1 MLSVANSL
9 AELRLFGTTVNNDTV
24 TLSPTGGDPHPVTGI
39 VTPGE
44 YWINGDHYADPR
56 NSKPIF
62 LELSGTGNTYD
73 FTGTTL
79 RLDTRKLDGFGRAL
93 GHDSGVDVVRVSGS
107 DNLVQELTVIGED
120 IALDTDPNAQRY
132 ADWATQ
138 YVELSGDNNT
148 IDGVRVVTRGSRT
161 DTYGLGDAF
170 GKGSAGSLFPFI
182 AHRKASAFRVG
193 EATNAVINDMHLD
206 VNTFGH
212 GFFVQASTN
221 TTLTNSTIT
230 GELFSSQGVLDH
242 PTYQQYGHTYWGR
255 PIPEDIYISGAEGG
269 VRMYTG
275 ASGLTVENVVVTGM
289 RTGFAVTLGS
299 GTITLD
305 NVEAYKTENAFNF
318 KSNTT
323 ITNAKGDAVNGP
335 LVVIDKDNSAN
346 SSIDVELVGD
356 APLQHDVALAYVSGN
371 NVDVNITS
379 DLPAEYFEDVHLF
392 RASQFYWNNWRELVD
407 VTEPDLAGY
416 DHINSEIVNDTN
428 MMLLLGEQAT
438 GNTGR
443 SIGYVITNGKENH
456 YDGVSLVPTGKHTVL
471 EHVAGLGNNG
481 TAADGTLAS
490 NASVV
495 ADGGTL
501 ELLAGIRIANEMLT
515 ITGDGVDGKGAL
527 YTAGDGARFGSSSN
541 GDEST
546 VFLDGDASI
555 GVGGDENNQ
564 LLVGRIQ
571 GTGDLTKR
579 GEGKLSIEKSST
591 YEGDLIVAE
600 GHVTGRTGI
609 VRHGLTVAAGAS
621 ISGISNNTFNTED
634 DVVVDGQLDLN
645 SRTNDSVLP
654 GKVGRLLGTGQV
666 VSSNASAAAGA
677 DLEIAFDSSEANFSG
692 VISSSV
698 SLVKSGEGTQVLSG
712 NNTYT
717 GATTVTGGLLQVDA
731 AHTGGGD
738 YTVNANARLG
748 GNGTIE
754 SAVMVNSGGR
764 LSPGASV
771 GTLSVDDLSFASGA
785 FFDIEL
791 GGAAAGSEYDQ
802 LLAGSAMLGGA
813 LSVSLLQAG
822 GETYQPSPT
831 DTFAILVS
839 GASPSGMFEN
849 VANGQRL
856 ETVGGEGSFLVTYGG
871 ADNAV
876 LLSDYLHY
884 AVTVDINAA
893 SMSENGGM
901 TTATVTRNTDTT
913 DALTVAL
920 VSSDAGEAILPA
932 TVTIAAGQTTS
943 DAFAISGVDDL
954 IVDGTQ
960 TVTVTASAAGHAD
973 GTDMIEVTDDDI
985 ATLVVSIVAAE
996 ISENGGN
1003 TTATVSRNTDTA
1015 GTMTVTLTS
1024 DDTGEAIV
1032 PPTVTIEAGQTTSA
1046 AFSITAVDDLVVDGT
1061 QTVTLT
1067 ATHADH
1073 VGGSDQVEVTDDDVP
1088 ALTLAIDEATFSE
1101 VSAGTM
1107 ATVSRN
1113 TATTAALTVSLSTS
1127 DSGEA
1132 MPPVTVI
1139 IDSGEMTSAPF
1150 MISAV
1155 DDFDLDGTQTVNIT
1169 ASADG
1174 HPNEMTE
1181 VFVTDNEVLNLP
1193 PVLDNAIAD
1202 QTATEDSPYSFV
1214 IPLNT
1219 FSDPNG
1225 DSLTYAATLDDGA
1238 ELPNW
1243 LSFEPGSRTFSGTPL
1258 NADVGEIHVRVVASD
1273 PDVETATDEFVL
1285 TVVNTNDVPLLT
1297 GEIADQ
1303 TAVEDSEFNFAFAS
1317 DLFVDVDG
1325 DDLTYT
1331 ATLVGGAGLPG
1342 WLTFTP
1348 ATRRFSGTPT
1358 NDDVVDIEV
1367 EVTAADPDNTTATER
1382 FGIAVVNTNDI
1393 PQLTNEIADQAAT
1406 QDIEFNF
1413 ALGDATF
1420 VDVDG
1425 DELAYVATLAGG
1437 GDLPAWL
1444 NFSPSTRVFSGTP
1457 GNDDVGVVDVEVTV
1471 TDPSNATAKG
1481 EFSIVVVNANDV
1493 PQLVN
1498 EIVDQMATE
1507 DAEFEFAFSTDTF
1520 VDVDDD
1526 ELSYAATQ
1534 ANGSALPDWL
1544 TFIPASRSFN
1554 GIPSNED
1561 VGSFDV
1567 KVTATDP
1574 SNAVATSEF
1583 SIVVVN
1589 TNDVPVLASEIADQA
1604 ATEDAEFSFA
1614 FDAGTFVDV
1623 DGDELTFAAT
1633 RADGSELPAWLT
1645 FTPATRSFSGIPANE
1660 DVGSVTVKVTATD
1673 PSNAIAA
1680 DEFSIVVS
1688 NTNDAPQLA
1697 SEIADQVATED
1708 AEFEFA
1714 FGIDTFV
1721 DVDDD
1726 ELSYAAT
1733 QANGSALPAWL
1744 TFTPASRSFSGMPSN
1759 EDVGFVDVKV
1769 TATDPS
1775 NAVATSEFSIVV
1787 VNTNDVP
1794 VLASE
1799 IADQAATE
1807 DAEFSF
1813 AFDAGTFVDVDGD
1826 ELTFSAMQTDGSELP
1841 AWLTFTPAT
1850 RSFSGT
1856 PANEDVGSVTVKVT
1870 ATDPSNAIAVD
1881 EFFIVVSNTND
1892 APQLASEIAD
1902 QVATEDAEFEFAFGI
1917 DIFVDVD
1924 DDELAYA
1931 ATQANGSALPAW
1943 LTFTPASRSFSGTP
1957 SNDDVGFVDVKV
1969 TATDPSNAVATSEFS
1984 IVVVN
1989 RNDVPVLA
1997 SEIADQAA
2005 TEDAEFRF
2013 AFDAGTFVDVD
2024 GDELT
2029 FAATRADG
2037 SELPAWLTFTP
2048 ATRSFSGTPAND
2060 DVGSVT
2066 VKVTATD
2073 PSNAI
2078 TADVFSIVV
2087 VNTNDAPKLASEIAD
2102 QVATEDAGFEFAFSV
2117 DTFFDVDGDELSYTA
2132 ALANGSSLPVWLT
2145 FSPETRTFSGTPLNN
2160 DVGAINVEVTA
2171 TDPSDTTGTGAFAIL
2186 VHNTNDEPQ
2195 LVSEIVDQPA
2205 LEDSGFEFL
2214 IASGV
2219 FVDVDG
2225 DELVY
2230 AATLVDGSPLPEWL
2244 SFSPATRVY
2253 SGTPTNEDVGHFAV
2267 KVTATDPSQA
2277 TATGEFT
2284 IVVHDTND
2292 KPQLANEIADQT
2304 ALEDSEFSYTFA
2316 GDTFVDVDGEELTYS
2331 ASLSDGSPLP
2341 DWLVFTPAT
2350 RFFSGTPGIDDVG
2363 TVGVKVTAADLIN
2376 TKVTAEF
2383 SILVLGKNDPPQL
2396 ENGIADQAALEDSE
2410 FSFVFDIDTFNDVDG
2425 DELDYTATLVD
2436 GASLPDWLI
2445 FTSATRAFSGTP
2457 GNDDVGTL
2465 DVMIVATDPSD
2476 ASATDEFSIVVHNT
2490 NDVPQQVI
2498 EIADQTASEDSEF
2511 SFMFAADTFVDVDGD
2526 EISYAATLADGSPLP
2541 AWLTFVPVTRT
2552 FMGTPGNEDVGALD
2566 VKVVATDPGDTS
2578 ASAEFSIL
2586 VHNTNDV
2593 PQRMFEIADQT
2604 ASEDSEFSFM
2614 FAADTFVDV
2623 DGDEISY
2630 AATLADGSP
2639 LPAWLTFVPVTRAFV
2654 GTPANEDV
2662 GTLDVKVVAT
2672 DPIDTSATDEFS
2684 IVVHN
2689 TNDVPQRVS
2698 EIADQTASE
2707 DSEFSFMFAADTFVD
2722 VDGDEISY
2730 AATLA
2735 DGSPL
2740 PAWLTFVSATRTFV
2754 GTPANDDVGTL
2765 GVKIV
2770 ASDPSNATATDEF
2783 TIAVENTNDSPQLVN
2798 AIEDQTATED
2808 FEFRFTVS
2816 LETFLDVDGD
2826 ALVYTVTLAS
2836 GDDLPTWLTFTPATR
2851 AFVGTPADE
2860 DVGAIEVQVVAT
2872 DPSSASAN
2880 AEFSIVVG
2888 NTNETPVAVADLIA
2902 VNVEGSTVIDPFA
2915 NDFDVD
2921 GEVVPSTIIVV
2932 TPPQFGELVREDGVL
2947 TFMPF
2952 ASFTGQDS
2960 FVYIVMDN
2968 ENAASEQ
2975 TPVGLFA
2982 RPFGATIVAG
2992 TSVDRDVTVDLES
3005 HFVSQTPLDLT
3016 TITILSGPIP
3026 GTNPAEFYGPH
3037 GGSVEIV
3044 EGRIV
3049 YTPDPGAVAVDSIT
3063 VTVDD
3068 QNGIKSLPTQISVN
3082 TVRSRLENP
3091 RNRYDV
3097 NASGLVTSLDAL
3109 NIINLLNSAGAN
3121 ASSIPVDPTND
3132 FGIGTNGGIDEK
3144 YYFDVSGDERV
3155 TALDALMVINHL
3167 VFEQGPSPDA
3177 EGESFGNRAD
3187 DDHHE
3192 IATASV
3198 GFDDPRTIHE
3208 QAKFVARG
3216 GNTTA
3221 STRPAARSSV
3231 SSTDG
3236 KASDEESPFTAD
3248 WDIAIEELFG

>member
-1 MLSVANSL
+1 MGRQRRLRLFEQLEARIVLSVANSL

-44 YWINGDHYADPR
+44 YWINGDHYADPT

-79 RLDTRKLDGFGRAL
+79 RLDTRELDGFGRAL

-107 DNLVQELTVIGED
+107 NNLVQELTVIGED

-182 AHRKASAFRVG
+182 AHLKASAFRVG

-305 NVEAYKTENAFNF
+305 NVQAYKTENAFNF

-490 NASVV
+490 NASIV

-501 ELLAGIRIANEMLT
+501 ELQAGIRIANEMLT

-527 YTAGDGARFGSSSN
+527 YTDGDGARFGSSSN

-645 SRTNDSVLP
+645 SRTNDSILP

-677 DLEIAFDSSEANFSG
+677 DLEIAFDSSEADFSG

-717 GATTVTGGLLQVDA
+717 GATTVAGGLLQVDA

-764 LSPGASV
+764 LAPGASA
-771 GTLSVDDLSFASGA
+771 GALSVGDVSFASGA

-802 LLAGSAMLGGA
+802 LLAGSAMLSGT

-849 VANGQRL
+849 VASGQRL

-920 VSSDAGEAILPA
+920 VSSDAGEAILPT
-932 TVTIAAGQTTS
+932 TVTIAAGQITS
-943 DAFAISGVDDL
+943 DAFTISGVDDL

-973 GTDMIEVTDDDI
+973 GTDMIEVTDDDV
-985 ATLVVSIVAAE
+985 ATLVVSIVAAG

-1003 TTATVSRNTDTA
+1003 TFATVSRNTDTA
-1015 GTMTVTLTS
+1015 DAITVVLTS
-1024 DDTGEAIV
+1024 DDIGEAIV
-1032 PPTVTIEAGQTTSA
+1032 PPTVTIDAGQTTSA
-1046 AFSITAVDDLVVDGT
+1046 AFSITAVDDLVVDGK

-1088 ALTLAIDEATFSE
+1088 ELSLAIDETTFSE
-1101 VSAGTM
+1101 NSAGTM

-1113 TATTAALTVSLSTS
+1113 TATTAALTVTLTTS

-1155 DDFDLDGTQTVNIT
+1155 DDFDLDGTQTVTIT
-1169 ASADG
+1169 AAADG

-1225 DSLTYAATLDDGA
+1225 DSLTYVATLDDGA
-1238 ELPNW
+1238 ELPSW

-1258 NADVGEIHVRVVASD
+1258 NGDVGEIHVRVVASD
-1273 PDVETATDEFVL
+1273 PDVETATEEFVL

-1317 DLFVDVDG
+1317 DRFIDVDG

-1348 ATRRFSGTPT
+1348 TTRAFSGTPT
-1358 NDDVVDIEV
+1358 NDDVGDIEV
-1367 EVTAADPDNTTATER
+1367 EVTAADADNTTATER

-1393 PQLTNEIADQAAT
+1393 PQLTNEIADQVAT
-1406 QDIEFNF
+1406 QDIEFSF
-1413 ALGDATF
+1413 ALGVDTF

-1437 GDLPAWL
+1437 GDFPAWL
-1444 NFSPSTRVFSGTP
+1444 SFSPSTRGFSGTP

-1498 EIVDQMATE
+1498 EIVDQMAIE
-1507 DAEFEFAFSTDTF
+1507 DAEFEFAFSTDSF

-1526 ELSYAATQ
+1526 ELSY
-1534 ANGSALPDWL
+1534 
-1544 TFIPASRSFN
+1544 
-1554 GIPSNED
+1554 
-1561 VGSFDV
+1561 
-1567 KVTATDP
+1567 
-1574 SNAVATSEF
+1574 VAT
-1583 SIVVVN
+1583 
-1589 TNDVPVLASEIADQA
+1589 
-1604 ATEDAEFSFA
+1604 
-1614 FDAGTFVDV
+1614 
-1623 DGDELTFAAT
+1623 
-1633 RADGSELPAWLT
+1633 
-1645 FTPATRSFSGIPANE
+1645 
-1660 DVGSVTVKVTATD
+1660 
-1673 PSNAIAA
+1673 
-1680 DEFSIVVS
+1680 
-1688 NTNDAPQLA
+1688 
-1697 SEIADQVATED
+1697 
-1708 AEFEFA
+1708 
-1714 FGIDTFV
+1714 
-1721 DVDDD
+1721 
-1726 ELSYAAT
+1726 
-1733 QANGSALPAWL
+1733 
-1744 TFTPASRSFSGMPSN
+1744 
-1759 EDVGFVDVKV
+1759 
-1769 TATDPS
+1769 
-1775 NAVATSEFSIVV
+1775 
-1787 VNTNDVP
+1787 
-1794 VLASE
+1794 
-1799 IADQAATE
+1799 
-1807 DAEFSF
+1807 
-1813 AFDAGTFVDVDGD
+1813 
-1826 ELTFSAMQTDGSELP
+1826 
-1841 AWLTFTPAT
+1841 
-1850 RSFSGT
+1850 
-1856 PANEDVGSVTVKVT
+1856 
-1870 ATDPSNAIAVD
+1870 
-1881 EFFIVVSNTND
+1881 
-1892 APQLASEIAD
+1892 
-1902 QVATEDAEFEFAFGI
+1902 
-1917 DIFVDVD
+1917 
-1924 DDELAYA
+1924 
-1931 ATQANGSALPAW
+1931 
-1943 LTFTPASRSFSGTP
+1943 
-1957 SNDDVGFVDVKV
+1957 
-1969 TATDPSNAVATSEFS
+1969 
-1984 IVVVN
+1984 
-1989 RNDVPVLA
+1989 
-1997 SEIADQAA
+1997 
-2005 TEDAEFRF
+2005 
-2013 AFDAGTFVDVD
+2013 
-2024 GDELT
+2024 
-2029 FAATRADG
+2029 
-2037 SELPAWLTFTP
+2037 
-2048 ATRSFSGTPAND
+2048 
-2060 DVGSVT
+2060 
-2066 VKVTATD
+2066 
-2073 PSNAI
+2073 
-2078 TADVFSIVV
+2078 
-2087 VNTNDAPKLASEIAD
+2087 
-2102 QVATEDAGFEFAFSV
+2102 
-2117 DTFFDVDGDELSYTA
+2117 
-2132 ALANGSSLPVWLT
+2132 
-2145 FSPETRTFSGTPLNN
+2145 
-2160 DVGAINVEVTA
+2160 
-2171 TDPSDTTGTGAFAIL
+2171 
-2186 VHNTNDEPQ
+2186 
-2195 LVSEIVDQPA
+2195 
-2205 LEDSGFEFL
+2205 
-2214 IASGV
+2214 
-2219 FVDVDG
+2219 
-2225 DELVY
+2225 
-2230 AATLVDGSPLPEWL
+2230 
-2244 SFSPATRVY
+2244 
-2253 SGTPTNEDVGHFAV
+2253 
-2267 KVTATDPSQA
+2267 
-2277 TATGEFT
+2277 
-2284 IVVHDTND
+2284 
-2292 KPQLANEIADQT
+2292 
-2304 ALEDSEFSYTFA
+2304 
-2316 GDTFVDVDGEELTYS
+2316 
-2331 ASLSDGSPLP
+2331 
-2341 DWLVFTPAT
+2341 
-2350 RFFSGTPGIDDVG
+2350 
-2363 TVGVKVTAADLIN
+2363 
-2376 TKVTAEF
+2376 
-2383 SILVLGKNDPPQL
+2383 
-2396 ENGIADQAALEDSE
+2396 
-2410 FSFVFDIDTFNDVDG
+2410 
-2425 DELDYTATLVD
+2425 
-2436 GASLPDWLI
+2436 
-2445 FTSATRAFSGTP
+2445 
-2457 GNDDVGTL
+2457 
-2465 DVMIVATDPSD
+2465 
-2476 ASATDEFSIVVHNT
+2476 
-2490 NDVPQQVI
+2490 
-2498 EIADQTASEDSEF
+2498 
-2511 SFMFAADTFVDVDGD
+2511 
-2526 EISYAATLADGSPLP
+2526 
-2541 AWLTFVPVTRT
+2541 
-2552 FMGTPGNEDVGALD
+2552 
-2566 VKVVATDPGDTS
+2566 
-2578 ASAEFSIL
+2578 
-2586 VHNTNDV
+2586 
-2593 PQRMFEIADQT
+2593 
-2604 ASEDSEFSFM
+2604 
-2614 FAADTFVDV
+2614 
-2623 DGDEISY
+2623 
-2630 AATLADGSP
+2630 
-2639 LPAWLTFVPVTRAFV
+2639 
-2654 GTPANEDV
+2654 
-2662 GTLDVKVVAT
+2662 
-2672 DPIDTSATDEFS
+2672 
-2684 IVVHN
+2684 
-2689 TNDVPQRVS
+2689 
-2698 EIADQTASE
+2698 
-2707 DSEFSFMFAADTFVD
+2707 
-2722 VDGDEISY
+2722 
-2730 AATLA
+2730 
-2735 DGSPL
+2735 
-2740 PAWLTFVSATRTFV
+2740 
-2754 GTPANDDVGTL
+2754 
-2765 GVKIV
+2765 
-2770 ASDPSNATATDEF
+2770 
-2783 TIAVENTNDSPQLVN
+2783 
-2798 AIEDQTATED
+2798 
-2808 FEFRFTVS
+2808 
-2816 LETFLDVDGD
+2816 
-2826 ALVYTVTLAS
+2826 
-2836 GDDLPTWLTFTPATR
+2836 
-2851 AFVGTPADE
+2851 
-2860 DVGAIEVQVVAT
+2860 
-2872 DPSSASAN
+2872 
-2880 AEFSIVVG
+2880 
-2888 NTNETPVAVADLIA
+2888 
-2902 VNVEGSTVIDPFA
+2902 
-2915 NDFDVD
+2915 
-2921 GEVVPSTIIVV
+2921 
-2932 TPPQFGELVREDGVL
+2932 
-2947 TFMPF
+2947 
-2952 ASFTGQDS
+2952 
-2960 FVYIVMDN
+2960 
-2968 ENAASEQ
+2968 
-2975 TPVGLFA
+2975 
-2982 RPFGATIVAG
+2982 
-2992 TSVDRDVTVDLES
+2992 
-3005 HFVSQTPLDLT
+3005 
-3016 TITILSGPIP
+3016 
-3026 GTNPAEFYGPH
+3026 
-3037 GGSVEIV
+3037 
-3044 EGRIV
+3044 
-3049 YTPDPGAVAVDSIT
+3049 
-3063 VTVDD
+3063 
-3068 QNGIKSLPTQISVN
+3068 
-3082 TVRSRLENP
+3082 
-3091 RNRYDV
+3091 
-3097 NASGLVTSLDAL
+3097 
-3109 NIINLLNSAGAN
+3109 
-3121 ASSIPVDPTND
+3121 
-3132 FGIGTNGGIDEK
+3132 
-3144 YYFDVSGDERV
+3144 
-3155 TALDALMVINHL
+3155 
-3167 VFEQGPSPDA
+3167 
-3177 EGESFGNRAD
+3177 
-3187 DDHHE
+3187 
-3192 IATASV
+3192 
-3198 GFDDPRTIHE
+3198 
-3208 QAKFVARG
+3208 
-3216 GNTTA
+3216 
-3221 STRPAARSSV
+3221 
-3231 SSTDG
+3231 
-3236 KASDEESPFTAD
+3236 
-3248 WDIAIEELFG
+3248 